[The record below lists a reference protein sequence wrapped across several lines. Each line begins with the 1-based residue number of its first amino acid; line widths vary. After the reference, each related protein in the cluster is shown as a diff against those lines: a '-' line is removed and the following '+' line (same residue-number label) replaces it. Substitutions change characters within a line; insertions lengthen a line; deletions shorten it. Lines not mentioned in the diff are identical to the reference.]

1 MSAMSVSSALTV
13 IFSPPMKTMV
23 VGIGLLR
30 RVRIETNHAGRLGLD
45 GRPGRWQ
52 WKPAVL
58 AARRRGRNKSW
69 STNTRSGSRHHRT
82 TDRVDAVPL
91 APEISLRARS
101 GDVRAGVLRVLLF
114 TVGHGLAVASRFD
127 PALRSRITR
136 SFTLEVSAGERVA
149 RQWRFD
155 GFRRRI
161 TTRAGA
167 AVAPEHALRF
177 ARAGDA
183 LRGLL
188 SRRTIDHIVVGT
200 QRGSV
205 LLEGNAAVMMWFFG
219 VTRRLVAI
227 G

>member
-1 MSAMSVSSALTV
+1 MA
-13 IFSPPMKTMV
+13 
-23 VGIGLLR
+23 
-30 RVRIETNHAGRLGLD
+30 
-45 GRPGRWQ
+45 
-52 WKPAVL
+52 
-58 AARRRGRNKSW
+58 
-69 STNTRSGSRHHRT
+69 
-82 TDRVDAVPL
+82 L
-91 APEISLRARS
+91 APEISLRRQS

-149 RQWRFD
+149 REWRFD

-183 LRGLL
+183 LRALL
-188 SRRTIDHIVVGT
+188 SRRTIDHIVAGT

-205 LLEGNAAVMMWFFG
+205 LLEGNAAVVLWFFG
-219 VTRRLVAI
+219 LTRRLVAI
-227 G
+227 GREPGPRHPLPGAYLRPDRRAPGAEDIPIEPACEKLDPAWTRAWEQRAKLLTVRAVTGEPIPKL